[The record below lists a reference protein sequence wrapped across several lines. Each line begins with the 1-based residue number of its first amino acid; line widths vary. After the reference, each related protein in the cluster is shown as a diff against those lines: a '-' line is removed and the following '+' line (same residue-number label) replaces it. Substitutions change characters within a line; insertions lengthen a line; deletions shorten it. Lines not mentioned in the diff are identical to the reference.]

1 MNKYS
6 DRFSDKGPFPEKV
19 EPFEDKMHQLS
30 LLKRDALFDPKAG
43 YKFSNKLGDVEQ
55 DPFIGF
61 VGKNYFKSKLKVC
74 FLGKANAETKDRQD
88 DLLINESLL
97 AFRRAKKK
105 LRPQAYEKYHERYTN
120 IIPSWNIYR
129 YPKQFLDSL
138 GWKLTDIAF
147 ANIVPFRYQPEEIP
161 KKVFKISFRHYTN
174 TFLATTAPDVII
186 PLGKYLHETIEKHY
200 SVSATVLKGV
210 ERVQQDNRTL
220 PRSEEYLNA
229 IAEWVKQRLAEN
241 DHN

>member
-6 DRFSDKGPFPEKV
+6 DRCSDKGPSPEIV

-43 YKFSNKLGDVEQ
+43 YKFSDKLGDVEQ

-61 VGKNYFKSKLKVC
+61 VGKNYFESKLRVC
-74 FLGKANAETKDRQD
+74 FLGKANAETKNPQY
-88 DLLINESLL
+88 DLRINKSLL
-97 AFRRAKKK
+97 AFRSA
-105 LRPQAYEKYHERYTN
+105 QEKSRSNLYSKYCELYKD
-120 IIPSWNIYR
+120 IIPTWNIYR
-129 YPKQFLDSL
+129 YPKQFLESL
-138 GWKLTDIAF
+138 GWRLNDITY
-147 ANIVPFRYQPEEIP
+147 ANVVPFRYKGDPT
-161 KKVFKISFRHYTN
+161 KKVYETSFQYFTG
-174 TFLATTAPDVII
+174 TFLEAISPDIII
-186 PLGKYLHETIEKHY
+186 PLGEYLHETIEKHS